1 MATGLNEQWFKTTDN
16 PGVAGPP
23 RELVGYG
30 EFPPK
35 ITWPGG
41 GKVAIQIILNYEE
54 GSEKTYAMGDD
65 FNEDLY
71 ELPYKQE
78 GMRDLAIES
87 AYEYGSRAGV
97 WRLCRSRGGR
107 SRVPARC
114 VFAFAGAWHR
124 GLRGRHRTARRG
136 VAGGGI

>member
-16 PGVAGPP
+16 PRVAGPP

-30 EFPPK
+30 ECPPK
-35 ITWPGG
+35 IAWPGG
-41 GKVAIQIILNYEE
+41 AKVAIQIILNYEE

-87 AYEYGSRAGV
+87 AYEYGSRAG
-97 WRLCRSRGGR
+97 GGWHFPGFANAR
-107 SRVPARC
+107 INVTCGAAAVALERNIAAAKKPAN
-114 VFAFAGAWHR
+114 
-124 GLRGRHRTARRG
+124 
-136 VAGGGI
+136 

>member
-41 GKVAIQIILNYEE
+41 AKVAIQIILNYEE

-97 WRLCRSRGGR
+97 WRQFR
-107 SRVPARC
+107 
-114 VFAFAGAWHR
+114 VFANAMQKC
-124 GLRGRHRTARRG
+124 GLAFVEPRQAEEINARYPCYPTLVLG
-136 VAGGGI
+136 YPT